1 MIIAKRLYKMRP
13 EKVSKLNWKRM
24 THNYSEI
31 MIDAY
36 IDMQISRDN
45 KISVCDMIL
54 DALEHDI
61 QKNVF
66 EEEIKARLQKIREM
80 IENGAYSLYGE
91 IERLTQA
98 LKEKDE
104 RIYELLTQLKAAH
117 DKGDKWKAEDLLT
130 KLVQKSILLGVNTAN
145 EVHHVLLMFED
156 LKKKHPKQFKLL
168 ENYLADPES
177 KSKTMEEIKKLE
189 RKVDKGINKPTQ
201 IYLPGSVHNDYSH
214 RLSFTGA
221 DQPIKLPDV

>member
-13 EKVSKLNWKRM
+13 EEASKLNWKRM
-24 THNYSEI
+24 THNYSEM

-36 IDMQISRDN
+36 IDMQVSRDN

-54 DALEHDI
+54 DELEHDN

-66 EEEIKARLQKIREM
+66 EEEIKTRLQKIREM
-80 IENGAYSLYGE
+80 IVNGAYSLYGE

-98 LKEKDE
+98 IKEKDV
-104 RIYELLTQLKAAH
+104 RIYELLTQLRDAH

-130 KLVQKSILLGVNTAN
+130 ELVQKSILLGDKTTS
-145 EVHHVLLMFED
+145 EVHHVLLMIDD

-168 ENYLADPES
+168 EDYLANPES
-177 KSKTMEEIKKLE
+177 RSKTMEEIKKLSS
-189 RKVDKGINKPTQ
+189 KVDKAINKPTAVYQ
-201 IYLPGSVHNDYSH
+201 SGAVHNDNSH
-214 RLSFTGA
+214 HFSFTGA
-221 DQPIKLPDV
+221 GQQKQLPDL